1 MATVAI
7 ISQKG
12 GCGKSTLAT
21 NIAAYFASRRVPIT
35 LGDLDHQQSMR
46 VWLNR
51 RPADAPAIAS
61 WAADAG
67 ALWRPP
73 VGTTHVVVDT
83 PGGLHGFA
91 LAKVV
96 MIADAILIPVSGSIF
111 DRESVA
117 DCWAQLRAH
126 PRVKSGR
133 CQVACIGM
141 RLDGRTDAEKITR
154 QWAASIELPWLGSLR
169 SAQVYVRAIEN
180 GLSIFDMPSKITRA
194 DRAQWQP
201 LIAWLQ
207 EQFAAVSQSSKKE
220 KTALK
225 PLAAKPVPSRAASV
239 QPLAAVHHDATRAAP
254 SHLIARAASTIQI
267 KLAAFPQAP
276 AGKGFVGLVHG
287 WFRKLQYR

>member
-1 MATVAI
+1 
-7 ISQKG
+7 
-12 GCGKSTLAT
+12 
-21 NIAAYFASRRVPIT
+21 
-35 LGDLDHQQSMR
+35 
-46 VWLNR
+46 
-51 RPADAPAIAS
+51 
-61 WAADAG
+61 
-67 ALWRPP
+67 
-73 VGTTHVVVDT
+73 
-83 PGGLHGFA
+83 
-91 LAKVV
+91 
-96 MIADAILIPVSGSIF
+96 
-111 DRESVA
+111 
-117 DCWAQLRAH
+117 
-126 PRVKSGR
+126 
-133 CQVACIGM
+133 
-141 RLDGRTDAEKITR
+141 
-154 QWAASIELPWLGSLR
+154 
-169 SAQVYVRAIEN
+169 VYVRAIEN